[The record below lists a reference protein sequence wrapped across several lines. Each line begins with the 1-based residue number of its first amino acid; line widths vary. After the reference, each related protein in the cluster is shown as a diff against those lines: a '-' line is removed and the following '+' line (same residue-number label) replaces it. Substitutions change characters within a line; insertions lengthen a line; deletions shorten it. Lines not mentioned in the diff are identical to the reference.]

1 MKHAKKI
8 LMWTGI
14 WLLTLGLLF
23 SIISTFFGS
32 RWSQVFFSSTPL
44 VVYWIVLLLLLL
56 AGLAFYRS
64 LRASP
69 SLYMAHLGVIFVL
82 VGGMYSSRRFHQ
94 TAMDYFGSDKEHSG
108 YMLLE
113 QNRPVHQLLGPDMQT
128 LKGELPFKVNLLSF
142 WLEYYRS
149 GPALMTGVNSEGRRF
164 VFELDN
170 RFPAE
175 FDINSNVMVR
185 AVRKFE
191 NFKLKLQD
199 GQRTAIDQKGLGSN
213 PALEV
218 EILRSDG
225 SINRGYLFERFP
237 QMSQVAPE
245 FQLEYSAGRI
255 TGISDYKSYI
265 QILSQDGSKPLA
277 AAIIEVN
284 KPLHFGG
291 YHLYQYS
298 YDNKN
303 LEYTILYVVSDS
315 GLYIVYAGLWLLGLG
330 AAGRFWFRPAVEYL
344 KLKKRAAYGN

>member
-1 MKHAKKI
+1 MKNAKKI

-14 WLLTLGLLF
+14 LLLALGLVF

-32 RWSQVFFSSTPL
+32 RWSQVFFSSVPL
-44 VVYWIVLLLLLL
+44 IVYWIVLLLSLL
-56 AGLAFYRS
+56 AGMVLYRS
-64 LRASP
+64 LRADIW
-69 SLYMAHLGVIFVL
+69 LYITHLGVIFVL

-94 TAMDYFGSDKEHSG
+94 IAMDYFGSDKEHSG

-113 QNRPVHQLLGPDMQT
+113 QNRPVHQFFSTDMQT
-128 LKGELPFKVNLLSF
+128 IEGELPFKVNLLNF

-149 GPALMTGVNSEGRRF
+149 GPPAITGINSEGRRF
-164 VFELDN
+164 VFELGEEL
-170 RFPAE
+170 PAE

-191 NFKLKLQD
+191 NFKLDLQD
-199 GQRTAIDQKGLGSN
+199 GKNIPLDQKGLGSN

-218 EILRSDG
+218 EIIRSDG
-225 SINRGYLFERFP
+225 SIKRGYLFEGFP
-237 QMSQVAPE
+237 QMSTVAPE
-245 FQLEYSAGRI
+245 FQLQYSAGRI

-265 QILSQDGSKPLA
+265 QILSQDGSKPLT

-303 LEYTILYVVSDS
+303 QAYTILYVVSDS
-315 GLYIVYAGLWLLGLG
+315 GLYMVYAGFWLLGLG
-330 AAGRFWFRPAVEYL
+330 VAGRFWFRPAVEHL
-344 KLKKRAAYGN
+344 KLKKRATYGN